1 MPFEIIRNDIIKMR
15 VDAIVNAANSS
26 LAAGG
31 GVCGA
36 IFQAAGYEQLDAAC
50 RSIGRCAVGQA
61 VITAGFSLSAKYV
74 IHAVGPIWQGGTQ
87 NEAALLESC
96 YTSALQ
102 LAVENHCRSI
112 AFPLISAGIFGY
124 PKEEA
129 LQIAVSTIS
138 SFVLNH
144 EIQVYL
150 VVRNRSAVVLSEKL
164 LGPIQRYIDDHYVD
178 IHPSDRWSN
187 AEAAYQRQQLAEQS
201 ALYSS
206 MGDSMPAPAVPAK
219 RKRSLKDLLK
229 HLDETWIASCSQKF
243 ARETAIIPAR

>member
-102 LAVENHCRSI
+102 LAVENHW
-112 AFPLISAGIFGY
+112 PLHRFSADFSRY
-124 PKEEA
+124 
-129 LQIAVSTIS
+129 
-138 SFVLNH
+138 FW
-144 EIQVYL
+144 
-150 VVRNRSAVVLSEKL
+150 LSK
-164 LGPIQRYIDDHYVD
+164 GRGTANCGVH
-178 IHPSDRWSN
+178 H
-187 AEAAYQRQQLAEQS
+187 QQLCAEPRNPGLSGGSKPQC
-201 ALYSS
+201 
-206 MGDSMPAPAVPAK
+206 P
-219 RKRSLKDLLK
+219 
-229 HLDETWIASCSQKF
+229 
-243 ARETAIIPAR
+243 